1 MKTVIIL
8 RACSGA
14 GKSTFA
20 GFIKSNNKN
29 ATTICCADDFFMQNG
44 EYKFDARKLGA
55 AHSFCKKTFLN
66 ALEQNIPTVI
76 VANTNTKTQDFLY
89 YMDLASEFGYVVFS
103 LVVEN
108 RHGNK
113 NIHDVPFE
121 VLNKQKDNI
130 INSLKL

>member
-20 GFIKSNNKN
+20 EFFKSTHKN
-29 ATTICCADDFFMQNG
+29 ATTICCADNYFMQDG
-44 EYKFDARKLGA
+44 EYQFDAKKLGA
-55 AHSFCKKTFLN
+55 AHSFCKKTFLS

-89 YMDLASEFGYVVFS
+89 YIDLANEFGYLVFS

-108 RHGNK
+108 RHENK
-113 NIHDVPFE
+113 NIHNVPFE
-121 VLNKQKDNI
+121 VLNKQKENI
-130 INSLKL
+130 INSLRL